1 MLNAMRSGT
10 HSKIIKVVLFGLLAF
25 AMLGLALL
33 DPNASWRHL
42 GHPNSVAT
50 IGHDSITTAE
60 FDSLLQS
67 AMRREKMNPQEA
79 YRSGFPEQFLGEEI
93 NSRVLSKAVKDL
105 GLAVDDVTAARQL
118 KKLLAP
124 YVKQGLSPQEAE
136 SRILYAL
143 NLNEAALVETIKTQ
157 VGIENLMRALSTG
170 ISAPAQMVDDATKY
184 RFESRAGEYFTITGD
199 EADKIPAPADADLKK
214 YYDEISD
221 RFTLPEYRTLAILV
235 IDRKTLGGQDGP
247 TAESMKAW
255 YDAHTADYAQPEKRV
270 ISQVVAT
277 DEATAKAVYA
287 AASANKDLK
296 AAAAAAGKGKANY
309 IKSAEYG
316 KDDIAVEI
324 ADKAFAGKEG
334 TVLEPVKSPLGWH
347 VMYVEKVK
355 AAKPRPFE
363 EAKADIER
371 DMTQASSSSSD
382 ALYAKANQIEDMVAG
397 GKTLADVAQ
406 SLGLHEKVFEK
417 IDAKGNPAGGAKVD
431 TTGIPEVGKALDSGF
446 KQPKGAVSS
455 LIETSGGPFLLVET
469 RDIVPSQ
476 QQPLEKV
483 RAEVVKSWQKE
494 QAAKSLDQKSAKILE
509 RLKMGEDFASLASS
523 LGKHVERTEMSPRR
537 EKPGSKIPHG
547 VVPALFSLDKI
558 GQVTVVPQENSA
570 MILRLADR
578 HLDVPQQQSKE
589 DMAALKAMLDHSV
602 QKDILEQYRQ
612 SLIAKYDVTI
622 NHQALNEMYANKG
635 ATDEP
640 EDQ

>member
-50 IGHDSITTAE
+50 IGRDSITTAE

-67 AMRREKMNPQEA
+67 AMRREQMKPQDA
-79 YRSGFPEQFLGEEI
+79 YRSGFPEQFLTEEI

-143 NLNEAALVETIKTQ
+143 NLNEARLVETIKTQ
-157 VGIENLMRALSTG
+157 VGIENLMRALSAG
-170 ISAPAQMVDDATKY
+170 IAAPQQMVEDATKY

-199 EADKIPAPADADLKK
+199 EADKVPVPSDADLKK

-235 IDRKTLGGQDGP
+235 IDRKTLGGEDAP
-247 TAESMKAW
+247 TAESIKAW

-270 ISQVVAT
+270 ISQVVAS

-296 AAAAAAGKGKANY
+296 AAAAAAKGKANY

-347 VMYVEKVK
+347 VIYVEKVK

-371 DMTQASSSSSD
+371 DMTQASSASSD

-406 SLGLHEKVFEK
+406 SLGLHEKVFDK
-417 IDAKGNPAGGAKVD
+417 IDAKGTAA
-431 TTGIPEVGKALDSGF
+431 TGKADMSSIPEVAKALDSGF

-455 LIETSGGPFLLVET
+455 LIETSAGSFLLVET
-469 RDIVPSQ
+469 REIVPSQ
-476 QQPLEKV
+476 QQPFEKV
-483 RAEVVKSWQKE
+483 RADVVKSWQKE

-509 RLKMGEDFASLASS
+509 RLKMGEDFATVASS

-547 VVPALFSLDKI
+547 VVPALFSLDKV

-578 HLDVPQQQSKE
+578 RLDVPQQQSKE
-589 DMAALKAMLDHSV
+589 DVEALKTMLDHSV

-622 NHQALNEMYANKG
+622 NHQALAEMYANKANG
-635 ATDEP
+635 DMP